1 MVQTPKILAFSG
13 SARTDSV
20 NKKFIAVGARAA
32 EAAGARVTL
41 VDMADY
47 DAPLYN
53 GDLEAA
59 SGLPGTMKQ
68 FKALMLAHD
77 GFLISSPEY
86 NGFFPALIK
95 NTFDWCTRAEAEGE
109 DGMASTTGKFVGL
122 MAASPGGLGGV
133 RCIPRLRDC
142 LAEYGIQAVSGFAT
156 LPGAMQAFND
166 DGSLNNDK
174 AQATVDGL
182 VARLVKALS

>member
-1 MVQTPKILAFSG
+1 MAHTPKILAFSG
-13 SARTDSV
+13 SARRESV
-20 NKKFIAVGARAA
+20 NKKFIAVGARAI
-32 EAAGARVTL
+32 ESAGGEVTL

-53 GDLEAA
+53 GDLEAE
-59 SGLPGTMKQ
+59 SGLPDAMKQ
-68 FKALMLAHD
+68 FKALMKSHD

-95 NTFDWCTRAEAEGE
+95 NTFDWCTRAEEEGE
-109 DGMASTTGKFVGL
+109 DGMASTTGKFVAL

-142 LAEYGIQAVSGFAT
+142 MAEYGITAVSGFAT
-156 LPGAMQAFND
+156 LPGAFQAFSD
-166 DGSLNNDK
+166 DGTLNAER
-174 AQATVDGL
+174 AQVTVDGL
-182 VARLVKALS
+182 AQRLVDALR